1 MDVEPPNRGAER
13 ATTPA
18 ETAGEPAED
27 AVDRIQQAWLRE
39 RPRTPV
45 DSIGV
50 ITRIWQVGK
59 LLDDDRRRTMARLGM
74 DAATR
79 DLLSTLRRSG
89 PPYRLTPGQIARA
102 ALVSPGAVS
111 LRVARA
117 EEQGLVRRFKEG
129 PDGRSTTVELTP
141 EGHALIERTVD
152 DLLRHEETLLD
163 GLTADQREHLAELL
177 RILLADLTER
187 GTDRTRNAPPP
198 ADDSGAVGR

>member
-1 MDVEPPNRGAER
+1 MNAEPPHRDEDQ
-13 ATTPA
+13 PA
-18 ETAGEPAED
+18 PLLGNAVEPAED

-39 RPRTPV
+39 RPGTPV
-45 DSIGV
+45 GSIGV
-50 ITRIWQVGK
+50 ITRIWQVAK

-74 DAATR
+74 DSATR

-89 PPYRLTPGQIARA
+89 PPYRLTPTQIARA

-117 EEQGLVRRFKEG
+117 EEQGLVRRFKGG

-163 GLTADQREHLAELL
+163 GLTADQREHLADLL
-177 RILLADLTER
+177 RVLLADLTAR
-187 GTDRTRNAPPP
+187 GAERTRSAPPR
-198 ADDSGAVGR
+198 ADGSGAVGR